1 MTSGASRDINVHA
14 LAWQGRKL
22 QIEYE
27 AHWLGV
33 DRIGG
38 LQVAHLQV
46 RSVEPERAELPI
58 TETGYRSH
66 FVDREAVS
74 EAGGPVEYVRQWLDA
89 EARSRTWREQ
99 EAKARQLS
107 LFQ

>member
-1 MTSGASRDINVHA
+1 MTSDTSRDIDVHA
-14 LAWQGRKL
+14 LAWQGRTL

-46 RSVEPERAELPI
+46 RVIEPERAALPI

-89 EARSRTWREQ
+89 EARSKTWQARDLAQ
-99 EAKARQLS
+99 RQLT
-107 LFQ
+107 LF

>member
-1 MTSGASRDINVHA
+1 MTSDTARDIDSHVLTWHE
-14 LAWQGRKL
+14 RTI
-22 QIEYE
+22 QIDYE

-33 DRIGG
+33 DKIGG

-46 RSVEPERAELPI
+46 RVTEPERAELPI

-89 EARSRTWREQ
+89 EARSKTWREQ

-107 LFQ
+107 LF